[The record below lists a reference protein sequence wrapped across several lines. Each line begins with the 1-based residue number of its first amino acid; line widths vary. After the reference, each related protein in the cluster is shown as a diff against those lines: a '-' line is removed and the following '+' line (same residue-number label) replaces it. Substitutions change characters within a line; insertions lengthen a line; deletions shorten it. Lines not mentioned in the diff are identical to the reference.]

1 MRFFRLGPCKVSLR
15 GSSAKEISRDV
26 LLEKVSQE
34 RALRN
39 FTRRANA
46 AARLIQRAWKYYNVK
61 KRIAL
66 ELQQQWESLISSHLA
81 PLKKSSLSSQVLR
94 PFLFFTTFLLAR
106 YPRIQPRE
114 KDCIRSCFGVI
125 LESINSTNPNENFCS
140 MATGTVEERKI
151 WNYQAKKLITICLF
165 ILAEY
170 DNSSQKSND
179 VLLTSLAMRL
189 AVILTDVKGWKCISN
204 TNVESAFMA
213 VRDLVQFVGSIRSG
227 LYNSVRSYICKLEV
241 PSSLQANLSSPT
253 DDQLLITAS
262 AITLALRPFHVA
274 NLVMDDK
281 DVLLEVQSAAEQYCI
296 YLLTIPSFAQRLPVV
311 LIPPLKHKSVLTP
324 CLRILLMSKEQILKD
339 MSDMDQMTSTHDR
352 VLPPVGW
359 ALGNIIYLATS
370 SESNIIDFGKLVN
383 GLDRQSYVH
392 VVIMLAEKLLA
403 QIERAGWVRNENQQV
418 QSDGNSVEAETTFGS
433 LKMSYVDLFKPV
445 CLQRHLMELLVL
457 EKDGPVQRA
466 ESLPSCGAESA
477 GSCELLDV
485 AYYYSWMLRIFSIL
499 NPVLGAMPVL
509 NMLSFTP
516 GFLSNLWG
524 TLEES
529 FFPGKDLVGKGKY
542 SDKSTISENKIIE
555 ASVRKQ
561 KHSSKDIGS
570 KWATVFQKITGKS
583 QTEFKIVD
591 PLDGKSKT
599 VHIDEHYSDMWDIEL
614 LRQGPD
620 GISNDLS
627 CVLHLFCAS
636 YSHLL
641 LVLDDLEFYEK
652 QVPFTLEQQQ
662 KIVSVLNTLV
672 YNTISRSICPKS
684 RSLTDSAIKCLH
696 LLYERDC
703 RHQFCPPTL
712 WLSPGRN
719 NRPPIAVAARTH
731 EFLSAASNGDDTST
745 SLSMGSIITVIPH
758 IFPFEERVEMFREFI
773 NMDKVSR
780 KMAGE
785 VTGPGP
791 RSVEIVIRRGH
802 IVEDGFQ
809 QLNNL
814 GSRLKSSIHVSFVN
828 ESGLPEAGLD
838 YGGLS
843 KEFLTEI
850 AKAAFSPEY
859 GLFTQTL
866 TSDRHLIPNTAARFL
881 DNGIQMIEFLGRI
894 VGKALYEGILLD
906 YSFSHVFVQKL
917 LGRYSFLDELSTLDP
932 ELYRNLMYVKHY
944 GGDVKDLALDFTVTE
959 ESLGKHIVIE
969 LKPGGKDTS
978 VTKEN
983 MLQYVHAMADF
994 KLNRQILPF
1003 SNAFYRGLTDLISP
1017 SWLKLFNATYLRRQP
1032 IEKNTELVEHV
1043 IKDNESKRLS
1053 SYIEAG
1059 CLNAHDSVHNMSKSK
1074 YAVDELARL
1083 LEDAEAA
1090 LQSINCSL
1098 AQMGELN
1105 VDNDTDS
1112 LKNSQGE
1119 ASSVAPVEHEITDI
1133 AILMAAVYSMVKS
1146 DYTMQ
1151 EKIVSSLNL
1160 ASPSEELE
1168 SYSSMWSLR
1177 PYIDDEIMHK
1187 AWKLVR

>member
-1 MRFFRLGPCKVSLR
+1 MSESRKHQVSLR
-15 GSSAKEISRDV
+15 GASAKEISRDV
-26 LLEKVSQE
+26 LLEKISQE

-39 FTRRANA
+39 FTRRATA
-46 AARLIQRAWKYYNVK
+46 AARLIQRAWQRYNVK
-61 KRIAL
+61 KCIAL
-66 ELQQQWESLISSHLA
+66 ELQQQWESLINSHVA
-81 PLKKSSLSSQVLR
+81 PLKKSSISNKVLR

-140 MATGTVEERKI
+140 MAIGTVEERKV
-151 WNYQAKKLITICLF
+151 WNYQAKKLIIVCLF
-165 ILAEY
+165 ILTKY
-170 DNSSQKSND
+170 DNSCHKSND
-179 VLLTSLAMRL
+179 VLLASLAMRL
-189 AVILTDVKGWKCISN
+189 AVILTDVKGWKCISD
-204 TNVESAFMA
+204 TNIQGALMA
-213 VRDLVQFVGSIRSG
+213 VRDLIQFMGSIRSG
-227 LYNSVRSYICKLEV
+227 LYNSVRRYICKLEA
-241 PSSLQANLSSPT
+241 PSSFQATLSSQT
-253 DDQLLITAS
+253 DEQLLITAS

-274 NLVMDDK
+274 NLVADNK
-281 DVLLEVQSAAEQYCI
+281 NVLLEVQSAAEQYCI
-296 YLLTIPSFAQRLPVV
+296 YLLTVPWFAQRLPVV
-311 LIPPLKHKSVLTP
+311 LIPPLKHKLVLTP
-324 CLRILLMSKEQILKD
+324 CLRILLMSKEKILKD
-339 MSDMDQMTSTHDR
+339 MSDMDQISSSHNR
-352 VLPPVGW
+352 VMPPVGW
-359 ALGNIIYLATS
+359 ALGNIIYLATC
-370 SESNIIDFGKLVN
+370 SEGNILDSGKLVS
-383 GLDRQSYVH
+383 GLERQSYVR

-403 QIERAGWVRNENQQV
+403 QIERAGWVGKENQQV
-418 QSDGNSVEAETTFGS
+418 QGDGNSVEAETTFGS
-433 LKMSYVDLFKPV
+433 LKMSYMDLFKPI

-457 EKDGPVQRA
+457 EKDGLIQRA
-466 ESLPSCGAESA
+466 EGLPSCGSESS
-477 GSCELLDV
+477 GNCELLDV

-516 GFLSNLWG
+516 GFLSKLWG

-529 FFPGKDLVGKGKY
+529 LFPGKNLVGKGKY
-542 SDKSTISENKIIE
+542 SDESTISENKILE
-555 ASVRKQ
+555 VSERKQ

-570 KWATVFQKITGKS
+570 KWASVFQKITGKS
-583 QTEFKIVD
+583 QTEFKSVD
-591 PLDGKSKT
+591 PLDGKSDT

-614 LRQGPD
+614 LRQGAD
-620 GISNDLS
+620 GISKDLS
-627 CVLHLFCAS
+627 CLLHLFCAS

-672 YNTISRSICPKS
+672 YNTMSHSIGPKS
-684 RSLTDSAIKCLH
+684 RPLTDSAIKCLH

-719 NRPPIAVAARTH
+719 NRPPIAVASRTH
-731 EFLSAASNGDDTST
+731 EVLSATSNGDDAST
-745 SLSMGSIITVIPH
+745 SLNMGSIITVIPH

-773 NMDKVSR
+773 NIDKVSR

-785 VTGPGP
+785 VVLPGP
-791 RSVEIVIRRGH
+791 RTVEIVIRRGH

-814 GSRLKSSIHVSFVN
+814 GSRLKSSIRVSFVN

-894 VGKALYEGILLD
+894 VGKALYEGMLLD

-944 GGDVKDLALDFTVTE
+944 DGDVKDLALDFTVTE
-959 ESLGKHIVIE
+959 ESLGRHIVIE
-969 LKPGGKDTS
+969 LKPGGKDIS

-983 MLQYVHAMADF
+983 MLHYVHAMADF

-1017 SWLKLFNATYLRRQP
+1017 SWLKLFNASEFNQLLSGGNHDIDIDDLR
-1032 IEKNTELVEHV
+1032 KNTRYTGGYTEGSRTVKLFWEVFANFEPKERCLLLKFVTSCSRAPLLGFKYLQPTFTIHKVSCDLPLLVTFGGQDVDRLPSASTCYNTLKLPTYKRQNTLRVKLLYAINSNAGFEL
-1043 IKDNESKRLS
+1043 S
-1053 SYIEAG
+1053 
-1059 CLNAHDSVHNMSKSK
+1059 
-1074 YAVDELARL
+1074 
-1083 LEDAEAA
+1083 
-1090 LQSINCSL
+1090 
-1098 AQMGELN
+1098 
-1105 VDNDTDS
+1105 
-1112 LKNSQGE
+1112 
-1119 ASSVAPVEHEITDI
+1119 
-1133 AILMAAVYSMVKS
+1133 
-1146 DYTMQ
+1146 
-1151 EKIVSSLNL
+1151 
-1160 ASPSEELE
+1160 
-1168 SYSSMWSLR
+1168 
-1177 PYIDDEIMHK
+1177 
-1187 AWKLVR
+1187 

>member
-1 MRFFRLGPCKVSLR
+1 MSEPRKHQVSLR
-15 GSSAKEISRDV
+15 GASAKEISRDV
-26 LLEKVSQE
+26 LLEKISQE

-39 FTRRANA
+39 FTRRATA
-46 AARLIQRAWKYYNVK
+46 AARLIQRAWQRYNVK
-61 KRIAL
+61 KCIAL
-66 ELQQQWESLISSHLA
+66 ELQQQWESLINSHVS
-81 PLKKSSLSSQVLR
+81 PLKQLSISSQVLR

-114 KDCIRSCFGVI
+114 KHCIRCCFGVI

-140 MATGTVEERKI
+140 MATGTVEERKV
-151 WNYQAKKLITICLF
+151 WSYQAKKLITICLF
-165 ILAEY
+165 ILTEY
-170 DNSSQKSND
+170 DNSCHKSSD
-179 VLLTSLAMRL
+179 ILLPSLAMRL
-189 AVILTDVKGWKCISN
+189 AVILTDVKGWKCITN
-204 TNVESAFMA
+204 TNVQGALMA
-213 VRDLVQFVGSIRSG
+213 VKDLVQFMGSIRSG
-227 LYNSVRSYICKLEV
+227 LYISVRRYICKLEAR
-241 PSSLQANLSSPT
+241 SSFQATLSSQT
-253 DDQLLITAS
+253 DEQLLITAS

-274 NLVMDDK
+274 NLVADNKNDF
-281 DVLLEVQSAAEQYCI
+281 LEVQSAAEQYCI
-296 YLLTIPSFAQRLPVV
+296 YLLTIPWFAQRLPVV
-311 LIPPLKHKSVLTP
+311 LIPPLKHKSVLTS
-324 CLRILLMSKEQILKD
+324 CLRILLMSKAQIPKD
-339 MSDMDQMTSTHDR
+339 MSDMDQMTHSSHNR
-352 VLPPVGW
+352 VMPPVGW
-359 ALGNIIYLATS
+359 ALGNFIYLAAG
-370 SESNIIDFGKLVN
+370 SESNILDSGKLVS
-383 GLDRQSYVH
+383 GLDRQSYVR
-392 VVIMLAEKLLA
+392 VVITLAEKLLA
-403 QIERAGWVRNENQQV
+403 QIEGAGWVRKESQEV
-418 QSDGNSVEAETTFGS
+418 QGDGNSVEAETTFGS
-433 LKMSYVDLFKPV
+433 LKTSYMGLFKPV

-457 EKDGPVQRA
+457 EKDGLIQRA
-466 ESLPSCGAESA
+466 ESLPSCEAESS

-516 GFLSNLWG
+516 GFLPNLWG
-524 TLEES
+524 TLDES
-529 FFPGKDLVGKGKY
+529 LFQGKNLVSKDKY
-542 SDKSTISENKIIE
+542 LDESTISENKILEISE
-555 ASVRKQ
+555 RKQ

-570 KWATVFQKITGKS
+570 KWASVFQKITGKS
-583 QTEFKIVD
+583 QTEFKSVD
-591 PLDGKSKT
+591 PVDGKSNT
-599 VHIDEHYSDMWDIEL
+599 VHIDERYSDIWDIEL

-620 GISNDLS
+620 GISKDLS
-627 CVLHLFCAS
+627 CLLHLFCAC

-672 YNTISRSICPKS
+672 YNTMSHSIGPKS
-684 RSLTDSAIKCLH
+684 RPLMDSAIKCLH

-731 EFLSAASNGDDTST
+731 EVLSATSNSDDAST

-785 VTGPGP
+785 VVGPGA

-944 GGDVKDLALDFTVTE
+944 DGDVKDLALDFTVTE

-969 LKPGGKDTS
+969 LKPGGKDIS

-1017 SWLKLFNATYLRRQP
+1017 SWLKLFNASEFNQLLSGGNHDIDIDDLR
-1032 IEKNTELVEHV
+1032 KNTRYTGGYTEGSRTVKLFWEVFASFEPKERCLLLKFVTSCSRAPLLGFKYLQPTFTIHKVSCDLPLLATFGGQDVDRLPSASTCYNTLKLPTYKRQNTLRAKLLYAINSNAGFEL
-1043 IKDNESKRLS
+1043 S
-1053 SYIEAG
+1053 
-1059 CLNAHDSVHNMSKSK
+1059 
-1074 YAVDELARL
+1074 
-1083 LEDAEAA
+1083 
-1090 LQSINCSL
+1090 
-1098 AQMGELN
+1098 
-1105 VDNDTDS
+1105 
-1112 LKNSQGE
+1112 
-1119 ASSVAPVEHEITDI
+1119 
-1133 AILMAAVYSMVKS
+1133 
-1146 DYTMQ
+1146 
-1151 EKIVSSLNL
+1151 
-1160 ASPSEELE
+1160 
-1168 SYSSMWSLR
+1168 
-1177 PYIDDEIMHK
+1177 
-1187 AWKLVR
+1187 